1 MLDALK
7 NWQLVREAGG
17 ALDRPAAASF
27 THVSP
32 AAAAVAGAV
41 DDVTGELYRVAPTW
55 WAPSPAPI
63 CGPATPT
70 RSPPTATSPLSR
82 TQIDVELA
90 ELLTRVACDGLVAPG

>member
-7 NWQLVREAGG
+7 N

-70 RSPPTATSPLSR
+70 RSPPTPTSPLSR
-82 TQIDVELA
+82 TQIDELA